1 MSKRGMPG
9 LVSGDIKAASPL
21 SRGHKVLAQEM
32 MPSRHAKAQLAGGD
46 AVQRTMGNYAKLAPG
61 VASMGPNINS
71 MAKV

>member
-9 LVSGDIKAASPL
+9 LASGNSSAPTFSK
-21 SRGHKVLAQEM
+21 GHKMMAQEM
-32 MPSRHAKAQLAGGD
+32 VPSRHAKAQLVGGD

-61 VASMGPNINS
+61 VASMGPNINT